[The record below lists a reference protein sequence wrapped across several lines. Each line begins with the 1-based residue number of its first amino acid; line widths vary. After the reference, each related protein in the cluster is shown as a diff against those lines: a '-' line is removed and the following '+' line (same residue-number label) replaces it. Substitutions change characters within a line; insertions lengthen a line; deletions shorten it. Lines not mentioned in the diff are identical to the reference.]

1 MDIVSYVS
9 RAFQQYQEHDGGHH
23 NLGDFNITN
32 KLPTSTNYLLQLID
46 SVNTHKFTCTYL

>member
-1 MDIVSYVS
+1 VIDIISYVS

-32 KLPTSTNYLLQLID
+32 KLPTSTNYSSID
-46 SVNTHKFTCTYL
+46 K